1 MQFNDLLRL
10 QNIGPDTVNV
20 ILHSPRHAEF
30 AKVLPTLFHTRRTA
44 LDMYQATHSAPAE
57 RALKQRR
64 DYAAVF
70 VRVGPA
76 AAGRARMV
84 FAGIYANQ
92 GWKDRPWAEI
102 WAEPEAQYLAQS
114 FGVFAEDRGNDP
126 AALKSF
132 FDLRLT
138 DLVQDLIGRLV
149 IAATL
154 TQTYVRKAENLD
166 APVLAI
172 LEQGIAETTPPDW
185 RDMTVSTPFLQAL
198 PQGWANRLSHWRGI
212 YLIVDETDG
221 ASYVGSAC
229 GQDNFLGRWRAHVA
243 GEVGVTARL
252 RQRNP
257 VNFRFSI
264 LEHVPLG
271 MPADDVIRLE
281 HTWMTRLHTRTHG
294 LNT

>member
-1 MQFNDLLRL
+1 
-10 QNIGPDTVNV
+10 
-20 ILHSPRHAEF
+20 
-30 AKVLPTLFHTRRTA
+30 
-44 LDMYQATHSAPAE
+44 
-57 RALKQRR
+57 
-64 DYAAVF
+64 
-70 VRVGPA
+70 
-76 AAGRARMV
+76 MV

-92 GWKDRPWAEI
+92 GWKDRPWAEM

-138 DLVQDLIGRLV
+138 DHLQDLIGRLV